1 MNEQVL
7 LKKIIKLAKKSG
19 KIMLNADRSNLNIND
34 KEGHGNFVTKYDKMV
49 QNAIFDGLKKILP
62 EANFVGEEDDEH
74 AEIIDGYTFIVD
86 PIDGTTNFIND
97 YKLSSISIGLLKDKE
112 PFLGVVY
119 NPYLKEIFYAVKGHG
134 AFCNGKQIHVSDKAL
149 EDSIV
154 MFGTAIYYEE
164 LFEETME
171 TAKNYLSHATDLRRS
186 GSAAIDLCNVA
197 AGRADAFFELRLCP
211 WDYCAGSLIIQE
223 AGGVCVGFNKQPLT
237 FDKKQGVLAANKLEN
252 LL

>member
-19 KIMLNADRSNLNIND
+19 KIILNADRSALNIND

-49 QNAIFDGLKKILP
+49 QNAIFDGLKKILS

-74 AEIIDGYTFIVD
+74 AEITDGYTFIVD

-154 MFGTAIYYEE
+154 IFGTAIYYEE
-164 LFEETME
+164 LFDATFD
-171 TAKNYLSHATDLRRS
+171 TAKQYLSKAVDLRRS
-186 GSAAIDLCNVA
+186 GSAALDLCHIA
-197 AGRADAFFELRLCP
+197 AGRCDAFFELRLCP
-211 WDYCAGSLIIQE
+211 WDYCAGSLILQE
-223 AGGVCVGFNKQPLT
+223 AGGVCVGLDKQPLT